1 MGWGLARITKLKLN
15 EGVNGLR
22 IGEDKESKKD
32 EGLLDDDFKGWWS
45 KINKRVL
52 GWGLERMTNLEKNEY
67 GDDIGKNGKVKKYL
81 EINGWGLERMTMLYK
96 NKGVRGWGFG
106 KVTEFDEMKE

>member
-1 MGWGLARITKLKLN
+1 MERITKLKLN
-15 EGVNGLR
+15 EGVEGMR

-32 EGLLDDDFKGWWS
+32 EELLDVIIKDGEVC